1 MEFQQLS
8 QGAVTVL
15 KPAGPLVVAE
25 VEPLRAAALELA
37 VKNMGRLV
45 LDASAVPF
53 LDSRGIEVLVELT
66 EQLADS
72 GRALKLSGANS
83 TVRQSLELV
92 GWGDAFE
99 YFDDVNAATR
109 SFL

>member
-1 MEFQQLS
+1 MDFQQLA

-15 KPAGPLVVAE
+15 KPAGPLVAADI
-25 VEPLRAAALELA
+25 EPLRKAAFEIAT
-37 VKNMGRLV
+37 KNMGRLI

-66 EQLADS
+66 EHLGDS
-72 GRALKLSGANS
+72 GRALKLSGANP
-83 TVRQSLELV
+83 TVKQSLELV

-99 YFDDVNAATR
+99 YFDDVNSATR